1 MVLGAIIEAV
11 AVQPNEAYITQNIL
25 KPLGMSCTSFVYTS
39 EIAEHEAAGTLPVVH
54 FYTPLLP
61 FLLDTNALVH
71 ERQGKLLWL
80 NRVYIDVT
88 PSTGLIE
95 PSTDVAR
102 FMIAYLNQ
110 GNLDGKPI
118 FSPKSV
124 SAMNETTPL
133 DGRGLGWLIEDRQG
147 LRLIEHSGG
156 GPGFATIMRLY
167 PGNNLGIVI
176 LSNGTDLDRD
186 GLADL
191 LANTDW

>member
-1 MVLGAIIEAV
+1 
-11 AVQPNEAYITQNIL
+11 
-25 KPLGMSCTSFVYTS
+25 
-39 EIAEHEAAGTLPVVH
+39 
-54 FYTPLLP
+54 
-61 FLLDTNALVH
+61 
-71 ERQGKLLWL
+71 
-80 NRVYIDVT
+80 
-88 PSTGLIE
+88 
-95 PSTDVAR
+95 
-102 FMIAYLNQ
+102 
-110 GNLDGKPI
+110 
-118 FSPKSV
+118 
-124 SAMNETTPL
+124 MNETTPL